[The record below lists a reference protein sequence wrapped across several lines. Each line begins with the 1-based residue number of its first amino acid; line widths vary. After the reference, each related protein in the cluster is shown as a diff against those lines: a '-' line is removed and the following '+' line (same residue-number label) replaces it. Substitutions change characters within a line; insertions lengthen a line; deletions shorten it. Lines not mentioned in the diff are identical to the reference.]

1 MRKPHAIAILAALAL
16 AACGDGA
23 TAPTDADL
31 LGTWSI
37 VPTPTA
43 LPDGKLQRM
52 TVQFGAGGSYAL
64 EAATFGARAP
74 SPLAFGTQRGRVS
87 ASGGQL
93 HFHPSTAFSV
103 GRRPALRATGAGFEL
118 ADIDLS
124 QGDVP
129 YEVIGDHLLL
139 HLPALPA
146 APLVLTRT
154 GP

>member
-1 MRKPHAIAILAALAL
+1 MRKPHAIAVLAALAL

-43 LPDGKLQRM
+43 LPGGELQRM
-52 TVQFGAGGSYAL
+52 TVQFSVGGSYTL
-64 EAATFGARAP
+64 EAATFGPQTP
-74 SPLAFGTQRGRVS
+74 SPLAFGTQHGSVS
-87 ASGGQL
+87 ASDGQL
-93 HFHPSTAFSV
+93 RFHPSTAFSV
-103 GRRPALRATGAGFEL
+103 GRRPALRATGAGFGL
-118 ADIDLS
+118 AAWDPS
-124 QGDVP
+124 QGDVA
-129 YEVIGDHLLL
+129 YEVIGNHLMLY
-139 HLPALPA
+139 LPSLPA